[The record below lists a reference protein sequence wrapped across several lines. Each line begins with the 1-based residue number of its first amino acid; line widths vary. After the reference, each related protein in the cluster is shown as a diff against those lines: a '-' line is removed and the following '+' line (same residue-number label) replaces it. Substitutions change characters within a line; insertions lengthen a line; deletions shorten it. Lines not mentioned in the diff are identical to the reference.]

1 MYLGPLIEMTQL
13 TFASRTFVI
22 RLWPALICGLV
33 IVVTL
38 AAAQWQ
44 TARARYKQG
53 LVDAYEK
60 AQALPARDVTDWG
73 PAAPPEEYSKAGVAG
88 VWMADVLI
96 YADNRVR
103 EGQAGYGV
111 FMPLCQAPKRCVL
124 VDRGWV
130 KTGRLREDLPP
141 VATMAGMQHIEGV
154 ILRSG
159 SKFVELS
166 SDSVQGKVWQ
176 NVTVER
182 VAQANSLELAPFIL
196 AQNGGADD
204 GLQRERVKPEF
215 GVEKHIAY
223 AGQWYAFAL
232 VTALSGL
239 FAALKKT
246 GEKP

>member
-1 MYLGPLIEMTQL
+1 MYPGHLTEMAQL
-13 TFASRTFVI
+13 TFAHRIFVI

-33 IVVTL
+33 IIVTL
-38 AAAQWQ
+38 VAAQWQ

-53 LVDAYEK
+53 LVGAYEK
-60 AQALPARDVTDWG
+60 AQASPALDVTNWG
-73 PAAPPEEYSKAGVAG
+73 PVAPPEYSKAGVDG
-88 VWMADVLI
+88 VWKTDVLI

-103 EGQAGYGV
+103 DGQTGYGV
-111 FMPLCQAPKRCVL
+111 FMPLCQTPQRCVL

-130 KTGRLREDLPP
+130 KAGRLREDLPL
-141 VATMAGMQHIEGV
+141 VATAAGMQHIEGV
-154 ILRSG
+154 ILRSE

-166 SDSVQGKVWQ
+166 GDSVQGKVWQ
-176 NVTVER
+176 NVTVDR
-182 VAQANSLELAPFIL
+182 VARASSLELAPFIF

-204 GLQRERVKPEF
+204 GLKRELVKPAF

-239 FAALKKT
+239 FAAMKKT
-246 GEKP
+246 GEKS